1 MKNNIKKIGVL
12 TGGGDCPGLNA
23 VIRAVVK
30 TAINEYHWEV
40 LGIEDGFEGLI
51 QPGKVRELSFSE
63 VRGILPRGGT
73 ILGTTNRANP
83 FEYKVQ
89 TGNGIKTVDVSD
101 DVIRHAQVLGL
112 DALITIGGDGS
123 LRIAHELI
131 QKGLKV
137 IGVPKTIDNDLMRTA
152 VTFGFD
158 TALNTAMQALD
169 KLHTT
174 AESHHR
180 VIILE
185 VMGRDAGW
193 IALEAGIAG
202 GADVILIP
210 EIPYDIRSVQ
220 EKIETRNQ
228 RGAKFS
234 IVVVAEGA
242 KPEGGEAVYQEF
254 QEVGAEQRLG
264 GIGEVVSR
272 QLRDCCNV
280 EVRVTVLGHLQ
291 RGGSPSAFDRL
302 LGSRFGTM
310 AVHLVAQGKLGYMVA
325 LEHDRIVPVPIADA
339 VARQKLVPL
348 DSDIILTAFGLDI
361 NLGNN
366 RTKIEELQ
374 EARLKSADKKA
385 DQVRA

>member
-1 MKNNIKKIGVL
+1 MTGTIRRIGVL

-30 TAINEYHWEV
+30 TAINEYGWEV

-51 QPGKVRELSFSE
+51 QPGKVRSLTLAD

-83 FEYKVQ
+83 FHYEVEVDGAVKVF
-89 TGNGIKTVDVSD
+89 DVSG
-101 DVIRHAQVLGL
+101 DVVRYAQVLGI
-112 DALITIGGDGS
+112 DALVAIGGDGS
-123 LRIAHELI
+123 LRIAYDLM
-131 QKGLKV
+131 QKGLNV
-137 IGVPKTIDNDLMRTA
+137 VGVPKTIDSDLQGT
-152 VTFGFD
+152 VITFGFD
-158 TALNTAMQALD
+158 TAVNTAMDALD

-193 IALEAGIAG
+193 IALKAGIAG

-210 EIPYDIRSVQ
+210 EIPYDPDVVADKVVRRTRS
-220 EKIETRNQ
+220 
-228 RGAKFS
+228 GSKFS

-242 KPEGGEAVYQEF
+242 KPVSGEAVYQAHRDI
-254 QEVGAEQRLG
+254 GGMRRLG
-264 GIGEVVSR
+264 GISEVVAA
-272 QLRDCCNV
+272 QLKERCNV

-302 LGSRFGTM
+302 LASRFGSM
-310 AVHLVAQGKLGYMVA
+310 AVHFIAEGKLGHMVA
-325 LEHDRIVPVPIADA
+325 LQDERIIAVPIAEA
-339 VARQKLVPL
+339 VAQQKFVPL
-348 DSDIILTAFGLDI
+348 ESDILLTAFGLDVCM
-361 NLGNN
+361 GNS
-366 RTKIEELQ
+366 REAIEKMQAGE
-374 EARLKSADKKA
+374 
-385 DQVRA
+385 